1 MKNLKL
7 KRLKRSIK
15 TRKKIQELGV
25 LRLTVNR
32 TNQHIYAQIIDDV
45 KSITLASASTIEP
58 EIKSEF
64 KLGNNISSAILIGKR
79 IADKAK
85 ILGIKEIAFDRSG
98 YQYHGRI
105 KALAE
110 AARDNGL
117 KF

>member
-7 KRLKRSIK
+7 KRLSRSKK

-25 LRLTVNR
+25 LRLSVNR
-32 TNQHIYAQIIDDV
+32 TNKHIYAQIIDDA
-45 KSITLASASTIEP
+45 KSVTITSASTAEP
-58 EIKSEF
+58 EVRTQIKFGS
-64 KLGNNISSAILIGKR
+64 NISSATMIGKR
-79 IADKAK
+79 IADKAR
-85 ILGIKEIAFDRSG
+85 ILGIDKIAFDRSG

>member
-1 MKNLKL
+1 MKNLKV

-15 TRKKIQELGV
+15 TRKKIQELGI
-25 LRLTVNR
+25 LRLSVNR
-32 TNQHIYAQIIDDV
+32 TNQHIYAQIIDDT
-45 KSITLASASTIEP
+45 KSITLASASTVEP
-58 EIKSEF
+58 EIKSEL
-64 KLGNNISSAILIGKR
+64 KYGNDISSAIIIGKR